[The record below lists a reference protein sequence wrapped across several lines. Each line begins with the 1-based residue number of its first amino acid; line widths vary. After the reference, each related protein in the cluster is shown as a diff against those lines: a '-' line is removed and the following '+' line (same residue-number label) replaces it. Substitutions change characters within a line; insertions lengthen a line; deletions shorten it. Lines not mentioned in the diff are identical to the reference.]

1 MKRTVFFMLTFFML
15 GTLAAQQT
23 GRGRGQGYRGGDYG
37 TDKQA
42 SFEKLLDK
50 KMEYIRRE
58 AGLTPH
64 EYEAVAK
71 IIRRYDR
78 ERFRLIRQR
87 RQTIRAL
94 KKGQKLDAAKAN
106 TILDQ
111 LIEGDQK
118 LWQLKIRYYKTLRQV
133 LSPQKALAVIRA
145 ESSFRR
151 RLVAPKRPSGPR
163 VLNKR
168 RRRPRFK

>member
-1 MKRTVFFMLTFFML
+1 
-15 GTLAAQQT
+15 
-23 GRGRGQGYRGGDYG
+23 
-37 TDKQA
+37 
-42 SFEKLLDK
+42 
-50 KMEYIRRE
+50 MEYIRRE